1 MTKELLIGAAAGTIG
16 LLALSG
22 IDITPVLLLILML
35 GLVWFLFQNRGAGRR
50 FEVVT
55 AVATGTGDP
64 ITFDD
69 IGGQDMPKRE
79 LREALQFVREADK
92 VTALGIRPLR
102 GILLAGPPGTGKTLM
117 AKAAAQY
124 AESVF
129 LSTSGSQFVEMY
141 AGVGAQRVRKMFAD
155 ARERAKANDKR
166 NAMIFIDELEVLGG
180 RRGQHGSHMEYD
192 QTLNQLLVE
201 MDGLSTAQD
210 GVHVLVIGATNRVD
224 LLDPALMRP
233 GRFDRVVQVPLPD
246 RAGRQHIL
254 RIHAEGK
261 PLGADVDLQS
271 IAKDTFGFSGAHL
284 ESLLNEAAI
293 LTMRR
298 GEEVI
303 DQSAISEAI
312 DKVMMGEKLD
322 RKPRRDELRRVA
334 YHEVGH
340 AIVAE
345 SVRPGAV
352 ATITVTPRG
361 QALGYMRQ
369 TSVDDQYLYTK
380 EELYGQIAVLLGGAI
395 AEEIIFGSRST
406 GSAGDFDHVV
416 QLAERLI
423 HAGMSGLGIVHKG
436 KLAPHVLHEEIQKI
450 VNEVQTHVQERLQA
464 HIDILHEIA
473 KKLMEEERVSGD
485 ELRELLADAVAEKEV
500 ARSAA
505 EAAAA
510 YGAENLPEPSASNDA
525 SAYA

>member
-1 MTKELLIGAAAGTIG
+1 MKKELLIGAGAGVIV
-16 LLALSG
+16 LLAIWG
-22 IDITPVLLLILML
+22 VDVTPVLLIGLIA
-35 GLVWFLFQNRGAGRR
+35 GLVWFVFESRGAGRR

-55 AVATGTGDP
+55 AVAGPGVTDP
-64 ITFDD
+64 VTFDD

-79 LREALQFVREADK
+79 LREALEFVKEADQ

-117 AKAAAQY
+117 AKAAAHY
-124 AESVF
+124 AESIF

-141 AGVGAQRVRKMFAD
+141 AGVGAQRVRQLFAD
-155 ARERAKANDKR
+155 ARERAKKHDKR

-210 GVHVLVIGATNRVD
+210 GVHVLVIGATNRMD

-246 RAGRQHIL
+246 RAGRLHIL
-254 RIHAEGK
+254 RIHAQGK
-261 PLGADVDLQS
+261 PLAADVDLQTV
-271 IAKDTFGFSGAHL
+271 AKDTFGFSGAHL

-293 LTMRR
+293 LAMRR
-298 GEEVI
+298 GEKVI
-303 DQSAISEAI
+303 DQNAVSEAI

-322 RKPRRDELRRVA
+322 RKPRREELRRVA

-340 AIVAE
+340 ALIAE

-380 EELYGQIAVLLGGAI
+380 EELYGQIAVLLGGAL
-395 AEEIIFGSRST
+395 AEEVIFGSRST

-416 QLAERLI
+416 RLAERI
-423 HAGMSGLGIVHKG
+423 VYAGMSGLGIVHKD
-436 KLAPHVLHEEIQKI
+436 KLGPHVLHEEIQKI
-450 VNEVQTHVQERLQA
+450 IDEIKTHVRERLT
-464 HIDILHEIA
+464 HHVPILHELA
-473 KKLMEEERVSGD
+473 AKLMEDERVAGD
-485 ELRELLADAVAEKEV
+485 ELRELLSQAEETTSLSQAASTVAGTD
-500 ARSAA
+500 
-505 EAAAA
+505 EATA
-510 YGAENLPEPSASNDA
+510 
-525 SAYA
+525 